1 MLTLSGLKAHLVERG
16 SASLDELALH
26 FDADRA
32 AVREALTRFETKG
45 RVARLEAGRSCGGCS
60 HHDCAAAEVWI
71 WREGGSAPS
80 PGCRDQRMEG

>member
-16 SASLDELALH
+16 SASLVELALH
-26 FDADRA
+26 FDADRT
-32 AVREALTRFETKG
+32 AVRDALAHFEAKG

-71 WREGGSAPS
+71 WRESATPPPS
-80 PGCRDQRMEG
+80 GCSGR

>member
-16 SASLDELALH
+16 SASLVELALH

-32 AVREALTRFETKG
+32 AVREALARFEAKG
-45 RVARLEAGRSCGGCS
+45 CVARLEGRRSCGGCS

-71 WREGGSAPS
+71 WREGATPPAS
-80 PGCRDQRMEG
+80 GCSGR